1 MEASSDL
8 VWQVGLRFL
17 KIHHLKSQTHFFEE
31 VGLAVAAALSRGAG
45 LLQQ

>member
-1 MEASSDL
+1 MSETPSLD
-8 VWQVGLRFL
+8 
-17 KIHHLKSQTHFFEE
+17 IPDPFFEE